1 MQTDFVNQQRA
12 ADMATNKRPRKPY
25 SPKPVMRNNIE
36 RARESV
42 QTMTDEQSDD
52 VSIFAW
58 LAYRN
63 HLQNPN
69 PKDFYTLCSVV
80 NTAIIGIQ
88 QGYGQQT
95 TAVDIAVAG
104 LRRANKRIETHGSY
118 ALDAETIFAIEEV
131 LKIRDEQHKTM
142 PRKALRH
149 SLTRQKKIIKQ
160 EQFKW

>member
-1 MQTDFVNQQRA
+1 
-12 ADMATNKRPRKPY
+12 MATNKKPRKPY

-42 QTMTDEQSDD
+42 QTMTDEQSND

-63 HLQNPN
+63 HLRNPN

-80 NTAIIGIQ
+80 NSAIIGTQ
-88 QGYGQQT
+88 QGYGERT
-95 TAVDIAVAG
+95 TAMEIAVAG

-131 LKIRDEQHKTM
+131 LKIRDEQHRIM
-142 PRKALRH
+142 PRTALR
-149 SLTRQKKIIKQ
+149 SCIKKQKRLCA
-160 EQFKW
+160 